1 MKKVERNYL
10 QMQKSVIQYNQA
22 KGNKLIKFLVKKR
35 RYEDEKGL

>member
-22 KGNKLIKFLVKKR
+22 KGNSPINVNLLLVR
-35 RYEDEKGL
+35 QTATR

>member
-22 KGNKLIKFLVKKR
+22 KQIIKFLVK
-35 RYEDEKGL
+35 EC

>member
-22 KGNKLIKFLVKKR
+22 KGNNKVLS
-35 RYEDEKGL
+35 